1 MAKYTLEEKIKIG
14 QETFY
19 RLLETEY
26 GENVRNEMAEKYGL
40 NAPSISTCLNM
51 FKNHVVEPKP
61 SMEELL
67 ILEKY
72 YTKRCQ
78 KLYSKNGNG
87 ASKKYAVANALL
99 QAKTDEDFLEL
110 LNNYNTTYIRYQ
122 VEDYIKDFPNNKD
135 LIMAKFEK
143 LIILKNKNLTKK
155 IEEKKQDSDKN
166 KDIKVV
172 EAIKAY
178 LESDDC
184 YPNYI
189 FNSYKVENSSFNE
202 IVKKAKEE
210 NKTDI
215 LDLLRNYSKTVDE
228 RELEFKNLCLE
239 VLNGVNSDK
248 FNILD
253 FYRLTHMP
261 IRKFML
267 FMRVAAY
274 RHLIGGSMV
283 EKINKFM
290 KKNYYGSYTY
300 KNIDEAIQNINY
312 NYGGVELTPEMIASI
327 SSELFEQDIPID
339 RNSIILTFQEK
350 INQRVNKR

>member
-1 MAKYTLEEKIKIG
+1 MARYTLEEKIKIG

-26 GENVRNEMAEKYGL
+26 GENVRSEMALKYGL
-40 NAPSISTCLNM
+40 NATYISTCLNM

-61 SMEELL
+61 SMEEIL

-87 ASKKYAVANALL
+87 ASKKYEVANTLL
-99 QAKTDEDFLEL
+99 QAKTDDDFLEL

-122 VEDYIKDFPNNKD
+122 VEDYVKDFPNDKD

-143 LIILKNKNLTKK
+143 LIILKNANLAKK
-155 IEEKKQDSDKN
+155 MEEEKHDIDSN
-166 KDIKVV
+166 KEAKVID
-172 EAIKAY
+172 AIKAY
-178 LESDDC
+178 LESNDC

-189 FNSYKVENSSFNE
+189 FNSYKVENYLFNE

-210 NKTDI
+210 NKTDV
-215 LDLLRNYSKTVDE
+215 LALLRTYSKTVDE
-228 RELEFKNLCLE
+228 RELEFKNLCLD
-239 VLNGVNSDK
+239 VCNGINSEK

-261 IRKFML
+261 VKKFML

-274 RHLIGGSMV
+274 RRLVGGSIV
-283 EKINKFM
+283 EKINEFM

-300 KNIDEAIQNINY
+300 KNIDEAIKNINY
-312 NYGGVELTPEMIASI
+312 NYKGVELTPEMIASI

-350 INQRVNKR
+350 INQKVNKR

>member
-1 MAKYTLEEKIKIG
+1 MARYTLEEKIKIG

-26 GENVRNEMAEKYGL
+26 GENVRSEMALKYGL
-40 NAPSISTCLNM
+40 NATYISTCLNM

-61 SMEELL
+61 SMEEIL

-87 ASKKYAVANALL
+87 ASKKYAVANTLL
-99 QAKTDEDFLEL
+99 QAKTDDDFLEL

-122 VEDYIKDFPNNKD
+122 VEDYVKDFPNDKD

-143 LIILKNKNLTKK
+143 LIILKNANLAKK
-155 IEEKKQDSDKN
+155 MEEEKHDIDSN
-166 KDIKVV
+166 KEIKVID
-172 EAIKAY
+172 AIKAY
-178 LESDDC
+178 LESNDC

-189 FNSYKVENSSFNE
+189 FNSYKVENYLFNE

-210 NKTDI
+210 NKTDV
-215 LDLLRNYSKTVDE
+215 LALLRTYSKTVDE
-228 RELEFKNLCLE
+228 RELEFKNLCLD
-239 VLNGVNSDK
+239 VCNGINSEK

-261 IRKFML
+261 VKKFML

-274 RHLIGGSMV
+274 RRLVGGSIV
-283 EKINKFM
+283 EKINEFM

-300 KNIDEAIQNINY
+300 KNIDEAIKNINY
-312 NYGGVELTPEMIASI
+312 NYKGVELTPEMIASI

-350 INQRVNKR
+350 INQKVNKR

>member
-1 MAKYTLEEKIKIG
+1 MARYTLEEKIKIG

-26 GENVRNEMAEKYGL
+26 GENVRSEMALKYGL
-40 NAPSISTCLNM
+40 NATYISTCLNM

-61 SMEELL
+61 SMEEIL

-87 ASKKYAVANALL
+87 ASKKYEVANTLL
-99 QAKTDEDFLEL
+99 QAKTDDDFLEL

-122 VEDYIKDFPNNKD
+122 VEDYVKDFPNDKD

-143 LIILKNKNLTKK
+143 LIILKNANLAKK
-155 IEEKKQDSDKN
+155 MEEEKHDIDSN
-166 KDIKVV
+166 K
-172 EAIKAY
+172 E
-178 LESDDC
+178 
-184 YPNYI
+184 
-189 FNSYKVENSSFNE
+189 
-202 IVKKAKEE
+202 AKEE
-210 NKTDI
+210 NKTDV
-215 LDLLRNYSKTVDE
+215 LALLRTYSKTVDE
-228 RELEFKNLCLE
+228 RELEFKNLCLD
-239 VLNGVNSDK
+239 VCNGINSEK

-261 IRKFML
+261 VKKFML

-350 INQRVNKR
+350 INQKVNKR